1 MVFYHFIRKWAL
13 IVEVIVIIYLCINSL
28 FQFKDSIDASDT

>member
-13 IVEVIVIIYLCINSL
+13 IVEVIVIIYLCI
-28 FQFKDSIDASDT
+28 